1 MVAAELFKQQSK
13 YQEYSERRKR
23 SVTLFTLIQLAPWEV
38 VDGEMLDQGY
48 ASEDAQPSGKMRE
61 ICPYCNNVPLDLILR
76 YKHVKRAHLFC
87 ENCTRC
93 FDALYPDGT
102 SALALGAASLP

>member
-1 MVAAELFKQQSK
+1 MVTAEILTQQSR
-13 YQEYSERRKR
+13 YQEYTERRKR
-23 SVTLFTLIQLAPWEV
+23 RASLFTLTQLAPWEV
-38 VDGEMLDQGY
+38 VDGVMLEQGY
-48 ASEDAQPSGKMRE
+48 ASEDATPAGKMRE

-102 SALALGAASLP
+102 SALALGAVCLP